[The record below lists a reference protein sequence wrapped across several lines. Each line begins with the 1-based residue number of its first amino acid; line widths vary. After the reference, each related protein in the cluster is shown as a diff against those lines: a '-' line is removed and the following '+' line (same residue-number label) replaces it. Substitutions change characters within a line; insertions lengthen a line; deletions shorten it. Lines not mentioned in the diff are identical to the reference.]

1 MTRYCKTMHIRILTD
16 QDVEAYWR
24 LRLEA
29 LEREPHAFLE
39 SAEEHRATKVAD
51 RAQRLR
57 PDPSGHNFVLGAF
70 VDQKLVGMTGFFRK
84 PGAKTNHKGKV
95 WGVYVKQE
103 YRGQGVGR
111 ALLAELLRR
120 THSQPGLEQV
130 GLTVSPE
137 QTAARQLYESLGF
150 KSYGIEREAMKIGQA
165 YVDEEL
171 MVLRFTR

>member
-1 MTRYCKTMHIRILTD
+1 MHWLNQEGNSRQGQRATEAPEANTHFDTPKAPLSYTSSSLLVTSSLDTARSRFPLPLDQSCILMTRYCKTMHIRILTD

-84 PGAKTNHKGKV
+84 
-95 WGVYVKQE
+95 
-103 YRGQGVGR
+103 
-111 ALLAELLRR
+111 
-120 THSQPGLEQV
+120 
-130 GLTVSPE
+130 
-137 QTAARQLYESLGF
+137 
-150 KSYGIEREAMKIGQA
+150 
-165 YVDEEL
+165 
-171 MVLRFTR
+171 